1 MNSFEEQLK
10 IRKQNDDYN
19 FEDALSSVA
28 GAVMGDN
35 LAQAY
40 SSKEIAQSAIDEVL
54 KYYHC
59 KVKSDEIPDIV
70 KSVDEQ
76 IEYRMRPFGIMRRT
90 VTLDGDWYKNAVGVM
105 LGTTKKDG
113 RAVALIPGKIYGYS
127 YLDIDTGKRIRVNKR
142 NRNLIE
148 SEALCFYKPLP
159 MRKLTVADLLLFM
172 VQNYSISD
180 LVLFIGIIALIS
192 VAGLMAPNITKIL
205 FGQVLNSGSE
215 LALLGIAVFMVCY
228 SVCRVLLNTFQAFV
242 NARVGT
248 KQSIAVQSA
257 VMGRILNLPATFF
270 KNYAAGELSQYASA
284 VQDLCSTIM
293 NSIATVGITSLFS
306 LIYVGQIFEF
316 APSLVVPSLLITL
329 ATVIVTTITTF
340 AQMSITKKRLQVS
353 VKLSGLTYSTIKG
366 IQKIKLSGSEK
377 RMFARWAKTYA
388 KEAALTYNPPIG
400 IKLSGVTTTAISVF
414 GTMLLY
420 FLAVKNNVSV
430 ADYYAFNA
438 SYGQIAAAFTALASM
453 ATTIANIK
461 PVLDM
466 AKPIL
471 EAEPAVSEGKV
482 VITELSGEIEF
493 SNVSFSYN
501 ESMPNVI
508 DDFSL
513 KIHPGEYLAIVG
525 STGCG
530 KSTLLRL
537 LLGFEK
543 PQKGAI
549 YYDQKDMNGVD
560 LKSLRRKIGTV
571 MQDGKLFFGDIYS
584 NISISAP
591 ELTVQDAWIAAEIAS
606 VADDIR
612 RMPMGMNTIIS
623 EGQGGISGGQKQ
635 RLMIARAIAPRPR
648 ILMFDEA
655 TSALDNITQKRITD
669 AIDKLHCT
677 RIVIAHRLS
686 TIQHADRIIYLDK
699 GKIVEDGTYDEL
711 IKKNGMFAE
720 LVKRQRIDVDAE

>member
-28 GAVMGDN
+28 GAVMGES

-40 SSKEIAQSAIDEVL
+40 SSREIAQSAIDEVL
-54 KYYHC
+54 RYYHC
-59 KVKSDEIPDIV
+59 KVKNDEIPDIV
-70 KSVDEQ
+70 KTVDEQ
-76 IEYRMRPFGIMRRT
+76 IEYRMRPYGIMRRT
-90 VTLDGDWYKNAVGVM
+90 VTLDRDWYKNAVGVM

-127 YLDIDTGKRIRVNKR
+127 YLDIDTGKRVRVNKR
-142 NRNLIE
+142 NQNLIE

-180 LVLFIGIIALIS
+180 IVMFVGIIALIS

-205 FGQVLNSGSE
+205 FSQVLNSGSE
-215 LALLGIAVFMVCY
+215 LALLGIAIFMVCY
-228 SVCRVLLNTFQAFV
+228 SVCRVMLSTFQSFV

-257 VMGRILNLPATFF
+257 VMGRIFNLPASFF
-270 KNYAAGELSQYASA
+270 KDYAAGELSQYASA
-284 VQDLCSTIM
+284 VQDLCSTII

-329 ATVIVTTITTF
+329 ATIAVTTITTF
-340 AQMSITKKRLQVS
+340 AQMNITKKRLEVS
-353 VKLSGLTYSTIKG
+353 VKLSGLTYSTIRG

-377 RMFARWAKTYA
+377 RMFARWAKNYA
-388 KEAALTYNPPIG
+388 KEATLTYNPPVG

-420 FLAVKNNVSV
+420 YLAVKNNVSV

-461 PVLDM
+461 PVLQM

-482 VITELSGEIEF
+482 VITELRGEIEF

-591 ELTVQDAWIAAEIAS
+591 ELSIQDAWMAAEIAS

-635 RLMIARAIAPRPR
+635 RLMIARAIAPRPK

-655 TSALDNITQKRITD
+655 TSALDNITQKKITD

-699 GKIVEDGTYDEL
+699 GKIVEDGTYEEL
-711 IKKNGMFAE
+711 INKNGMFAE
-720 LVKRQRIDVDAE
+720 LVKRQRIEVDAE

>member
-1 MNSFEEQLK
+1 MVITAKE
-10 IRKQNDDYN
+10 
-19 FEDALSSVA
+19 A
-28 GAVMGDN
+28 
-35 LAQAY
+35 
-40 SSKEIAQSAIDEVL
+40 KEIMFV
-54 KYYHC
+54 
-59 KVKSDEIPDIV
+59 
-70 KSVDEQ
+70 
-76 IEYRMRPFGIMRRT
+76 
-90 VTLDGDWYKNAVGVM
+90 
-105 LGTTKKDG
+105 
-113 RAVALIPGKIYGYS
+113 
-127 YLDIDTGKRIRVNKR
+127 
-142 NRNLIE
+142 
-148 SEALCFYKPLP
+148 
-159 MRKLTVADLLLFM
+159 
-172 VQNYSISD
+172 
-180 LVLFIGIIALIS
+180 GIIALIS

-205 FGQVLNSGSE
+205 FSQVLNSGSE
-215 LALLGIAVFMVCY
+215 LALLGIAIFMVCY
-228 SVCRVLLNTFQAFV
+228 SVCRVMLSTFQSFV

-257 VMGRILNLPATFF
+257 VMGRIFNLPASFF
-270 KNYAAGELSQYASA
+270 KDYAAGELSQYASA
-284 VQDLCSTIM
+284 VQDLCSTII

-329 ATVIVTTITTF
+329 ATIAVTTITTF
-340 AQMSITKKRLQVS
+340 AQMNITKKRLEVS
-353 VKLSGLTYSTIKG
+353 VKLSGLTYSTIRG

-377 RMFARWAKTYA
+377 RMFARWAKNYA
-388 KEAALTYNPPIG
+388 KEATLTYNPPVG

-420 FLAVKNNVSV
+420 YLAVKNNVSV

-461 PVLDM
+461 PVLQM

-482 VITELSGEIEF
+482 VITELRGEIEF

-591 ELTVQDAWIAAEIAS
+591 ELSIQDAWMAAEIAS

-635 RLMIARAIAPRPR
+635 RLMIARAIAPRPK

-655 TSALDNITQKRITD
+655 TSALDNITQKKITD

-699 GKIVEDGTYDEL
+699 GKIVEDGTYEEL
-711 IKKNGMFAE
+711 INKNGMFAE
-720 LVKRQRIDVDAE
+720 LVKRQRIEVDAE

>member
-10 IRKQNDDYN
+10 IRKQNDNYN

-28 GAVMGDN
+28 GAVMGES

-40 SSKEIAQSAIDEVL
+40 SSREIAQSAIDEVL
-54 KYYHC
+54 RYYHC
-59 KVKSDEIPDIV
+59 KVKNDEIPDIV
-70 KSVDEQ
+70 KTVDEQ
-76 IEYRMRPFGIMRRT
+76 IEYRMRPYGIMRRT
-90 VTLDGDWYKNAVGVM
+90 VTLDRDWYKNAVGVM

-127 YLDIDTGKRIRVNKR
+127 YLDIDTGKRVRVNKR
-142 NRNLIE
+142 NQNLIE

-180 LVLFIGIIALIS
+180 IVMFVGIIALIS

-205 FGQVLNSGSE
+205 FSQVLNSGSE
-215 LALLGIAVFMVCY
+215 LALLGIAIFMVCY
-228 SVCRVLLNTFQAFV
+228 SVCRVMLSTFQSFV

-257 VMGRILNLPATFF
+257 VMGRLFNLPASFF
-270 KNYAAGELSQYASA
+270 KDYAAGELSQYASA
-284 VQDLCSTIM
+284 VQDLCSTII

-329 ATVIVTTITTF
+329 ATIAVTTITTF
-340 AQMSITKKRLQVS
+340 AQMNITKKRLEVS
-353 VKLSGLTYSTIKG
+353 VKLSGLTYSTIRG

-377 RMFARWAKTYA
+377 RMFARWAKNYA
-388 KEAALTYNPPIG
+388 KEAALTYNPPVG

-420 FLAVKNNVSV
+420 YLAVKNNVSV

-461 PVLDM
+461 PVLQM

-482 VITELSGEIEF
+482 VITELRGEIEF

-591 ELTVQDAWIAAEIAS
+591 ELSIQDAWMAAEIAS

-635 RLMIARAIAPRPR
+635 RLMIARAIAPRPK

-655 TSALDNITQKRITD
+655 TSALDNITQKKITD

-699 GKIVEDGTYDEL
+699 GKIVEDGTYEEL
-711 IKKNGMFAE
+711 INRNGMFAE
-720 LVKRQRIDVDAE
+720 LVKRQRIEVDAE